1 MDQNSQSKVIAAGFV
16 LIRKDDQPN
25 IRIKIKDCHTQEWR
39 TKEKFETKAS
49 RDRRFIE
56 LLMNDKILN
65 D

>member
-1 MDQNSQSKVIAAGFV
+1 MDQNSQLKVIAAGFM

-25 IRIKIKDCHTQEWR
+25 IRIKIKDCHSQEWR

-49 RDRRFIE
+49 RDRRFNE
-56 LLMNDKILN
+56 LLDNNKVLN

>member
-1 MDQNSQSKVIAAGFV
+1 MDQNSQLKVITAGFV

-25 IRIKIKDCHTQEWR
+25 IRIKIKDSHSHEWR

-49 RDRRFIE
+49 RDRRFNE
-56 LLMNDKILN
+56 LLENDKILS